1 VAREDLRRR
10 GRNQDAGQSKSYS
23 YYVTGTS
30 RGERADPLGNLYSVY
45 YDDRARALQFID
57 EENRAVNQTFD
68 NHDRVAQ
75 RTYPEGN
82 SVQFAYDDVTQQVKR
97 SFSSVQGLSR
107 LPKRSYRESYC

>member
-1 VAREDLRRR
+1 LRRR
-10 GRNQDAGQSKSYS
+10 TARLPRCRSDYDRTWRAKTYADAVAIKTPANRNPYS

-75 RTYPEGN
+75 RTYSGR
-82 SVQFAYDDVTQQVKR
+82 QQRAV
-97 SFSSVQGLSR
+97 R
-107 LPKRSYRESYC
+107 LR